1 MSGVIRQLVCIETS
15 YFSGLRG
22 CIFSQKSFPC
32 SVFQFGKVI
41 CLKILMCVC
50 VCVCVC
56 IRESGEGREGER
68 EKVKCE

>member
-1 MSGVIRQLVCIETS
+1 M
-15 YFSGLRG
+15 YFQS
-22 CIFSQKSFPC
+22 KEFPLL
-32 SVFQFGKVI
+32 SISIWKGYLFEDFD
-41 CLKILMCVC
+41 VC

>member
-41 CLKILMCVC
+41 CLKILMCVR
-50 VCVCVC
+50 VYQ
-56 IRESGEGREGER
+56 REWGGEGRREGES
-68 EKVKCE
+68 KV